1 MTDGAMPTHP
11 SPTTTNRARRPD
23 RQARKTEQEAI
34 DAGILPDPDEKE
46 FHESGS
52 IRPDLDD
59 QTIAPPG

>member
-1 MTDGAMPTHP
+1 MTEPRTPKDDDTALDDLDAQQE
-11 SPTTTNRARRPD
+11 R
-23 RQARKTEQEAI
+23 TEKAAVE
-34 DAGILPDPDEKE
+34 AGILPDEDEPK

>member
-1 MTDGAMPTHP
+1 MTD
-11 SPTTTNRARRPD
+11 RRTPD
-23 RQARKTEQEAI
+23 DETALDDLEEQRDRTVDQAV
-34 DAGILPDPDEKE
+34 DAGILPDDDEHK